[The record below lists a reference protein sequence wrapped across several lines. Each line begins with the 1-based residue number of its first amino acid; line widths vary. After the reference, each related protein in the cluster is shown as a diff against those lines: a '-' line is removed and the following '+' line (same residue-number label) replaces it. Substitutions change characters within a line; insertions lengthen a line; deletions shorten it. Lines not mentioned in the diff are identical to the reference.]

1 MKRGPLKP
9 GAAPQ
14 ALARRRMGAGPSAHD
29 QPQPNRRS
37 PDHAD
42 LARRLPS
49 PPSLAEGA
57 PGRGSPEGEVARA
70 AFENEWGLH
79 VVAPVLPLQPIVY
92 RFARTEFEQFK
103 QPVRRRLPPAE
114 R

>member
-1 MKRGPLKP
+1 
-9 GAAPQ
+9 
-14 ALARRRMGAGPSAHD
+14 MGAGPSAHHPTPAEPKEAHD
-29 QPQPNRRS
+29 
-37 PDHAD
+37 AD
-42 LARRLPS
+42 LARRLRS